1 MVKLFTKVYVD
12 AFIVLTYGGITSLLK
27 LGDGMFDSPLEG
39 EDFDDEYE
47 EESNVGSYG
56 V

>member
-1 MVKLFTKVYVD
+1 MYVD
-12 AFIVLTYGGITSLLK
+12 ALIVLTYDRITSLLK
-27 LGDGMFDSPLEG
+27 LGDGMFNGPLEG
-39 EDFDDEYE
+39 EDCDDEYE

>member
-1 MVKLFTKVYVD
+1 MVKLLTKVYVD
-12 AFIVLTYGGITSLLK
+12 ALIVLTYDGITSLLK
-27 LGDGMFDSPLEG
+27 LGDGMFDGPLEG
-39 EDFDDEYE
+39 EDCDDKYE